1 MARTVESTRE
11 AAGSGALDAI
21 DRKILRVVQEDATL
35 SVTAVGDLVGLSST
49 PCWKRIRRM
58 ERDGYITRKVA
69 LVDPNK
75 LGLKVSAFVMLQCEG
90 HSEQALTLLS
100 QRIGEL
106 PEILEFYRMAGD
118 IDYMLRVV
126 LPDIGAF
133 EAFRRRLAEA
143 VPLKNLSVRFI
154 DATLGQTTALPIAL
168 HRYA

>member
-1 MARTVESTRE
+1 MGRALENSRD
-11 AAGSGALDAI
+11 AASFGALDDI
-21 DRKILRVVQEDATL
+21 DRKILRVVQEDAML
-35 SVTAVGDLVGLSST
+35 SVTAIGDLVGLSST

-69 LVDPNK
+69 LVDPDK
-75 LGLKVSAFVMLQCEG
+75 LGLKVSAFVMLQCET
-90 HSEQALTLLS
+90 HSEQALALLS
-100 QRIGEL
+100 QRVSEL

-118 IDYMLRVV
+118 IDYMLRIV

-133 EAFRRRLAEA
+133 EAFRRRLAEV
-143 VPLKNLSVRFI
+143 VPLKDLSVRFI